1 MDKHTTFSSLATLRN
16 ILSNL
21 EQQMK
26 DKHRKM
32 TELKNDFLSIQ
43 RQHKDIQS
51 VISNLE
57 AYDKE
62 NTE

>member
-16 ILSNL
+16 IMTSL

-26 DKHRKM
+26 DKHIKM
-32 TELKNDFLSIQ
+32 TELRNDFLSIQ
-43 RQHKDIQS
+43 RQYKDIKS
-51 VISNLE
+51 IISNLE

>member
-16 ILSNL
+16 ICTSI
-21 EQQMK
+21 EKQMK
-26 DKHRKM
+26 DKHAKM
-32 TELKNDFLSIQ
+32 KELRNDFLSLQ

-57 AYDKE
+57 
-62 NTE
+62 NNQQ

>member
-16 ILSNL
+16 IMTSL
-21 EQQMK
+21 EHQMK
-26 DKHRKM
+26 DKHIKM
-32 TELKNDFLSIQ
+32 TELRNDFLSIQ
-43 RQHKDIQS
+43 RQYKDIKS
-51 VISNLE
+51 IISNLE

>member
-16 ILSNL
+16 IMASL

-26 DKHRKM
+26 DKHIKM
-32 TELKNDFLSIQ
+32 TVLRNDFLSIQ
-43 RQHKDIQS
+43 RQYKDIKS
-51 VISNLE
+51 IISNLE

-62 NTE
+62 NTK